1 MVASVLLIHFF
12 KGVFVKLF
20 NIVCLSL
27 SVATFSFGP
36 LALQAQAGVGTC
48 AEDINGDGDVN
59 GLDLAMLIAKWGS
72 CDTGGGPGGT
82 EFSMIW
88 SIDSNASAS
97 PSSGSS
103 IQNSTGTSAK
113 IYDKNGNAG
122 LWSNSFRAE
131 NLYLLKGPSATTDKL
146 RITMTL
152 DFSKIQGKDY
162 GINANCYLNGFSNG
176 TDTPVLINTSY
187 MHWYYGDSNYVANGI
202 CAGSNQ
208 TIPELDLF
216 ETGSSST
223 IAGGLPTVIQITT
236 HAGTNGGSATG
247 AFVGIGGSN
256 YSLASQ
262 NISSPEDSYVAYPS
276 NNTYLGMNIALPFT
290 LTYVI
295 SSTQIQMTATQSSV
309 TSVLTYTPSGGVKDW
324 TKFKYFSAVLGVNN
338 GYIAGTS
345 NGMSVSTTYASTYQ
359 PFVAS
364 NMLFELSTDSG
375 STYANCIPLTTYTA
389 GYFNTTSECAIEAK
403 PLPTG
408 TP

>member
-1 MVASVLLIHFF
+1 
-12 KGVFVKLF
+12 
-20 NIVCLSL
+20 
-27 SVATFSFGP
+27 
-36 LALQAQAGVGTC
+36 
-48 AEDINGDGDVN
+48 
-59 GLDLAMLIAKWGS
+59 
-72 CDTGGGPGGT
+72 
-82 EFSMIW
+82 MIW
-88 SIDSNASAS
+88 SIDSNASAT
-97 PSSGSS
+97 PSQGSS
-103 IQNSTGTSAK
+103 IQNSSGTSVK
-113 IYDKNGNAG
+113 IYDKNNAPG
-122 LWSNSFRAE
+122 YWPNSFRAE

-187 MHWYYGDSNYVANGI
+187 MHWYYGDSNGGP
-202 CAGSNQ
+202 GSLCTTNQ

-216 ETGSSST
+216 ETGSSSA

-236 HAGTNGGSATG
+236 HAGSNDGGAAG

-256 YSLASQ
+256 YAIASQ
-262 NISSPEDSYVAYPS
+262 NITSSQTSAVSYPS
-276 NNTYLGMNIALPFT
+276 GNTYLGMNIALPFT

-295 SSTQIQMTATQSSV
+295 SSTQIQMTATQGSV

-324 TKFKYFSAVLGVNN
+324 TKYKYFSAVLGVNN

-345 NGMSVSTTYASTYQ
+345 NGMSVSATYASTYQ
-359 PFVAS
+359 AFVAS
-364 NMLFELSTDSG
+364 NILFELSTDSG

-389 GYFNTTSECAIEAK
+389 GYFNTASECAIEAM

>member
-1 MVASVLLIHFF
+1 M
-12 KGVFVKLF
+12 KLF
-20 NIVCLSL
+20 NIVCMSL

-36 LALQAQAGVGTC
+36 LALQAQAGSGTC

-72 CDTGGGPGGT
+72 CDTGGGSGGT
-82 EFSMIW
+82 AFSMIW
-88 SIDSNASAS
+88 SIDSNASAT

-113 IYDKNGNAG
+113 IYDKNGNSG
-122 LWSNSFRAE
+122 SWPNSFRAE

-152 DFSKIQGKDY
+152 DFSKMQGKD
-162 GINANCYLNGFSNG
+162 GPVNANCYLNGFSNG
-176 TDTPVLINTSY
+176 TATPVLINTSY
-187 MHWYYGDSNYVANGI
+187 MHWYYGDSNYVPNGI

-236 HAGTNGGSATG
+236 HAGSNGGSAAG

-256 YSLASQ
+256 YAIASQ
-262 NISSPEDSYVAYPS
+262 NITSSQTSSVSYPS
-276 NNTYLGMNIALPFT
+276 GHTYLGMNIALPFT
-290 LTYVI
+290 LKYVI
-295 SSTQIQMTATQSSV
+295 SSTQIQMTATQGSI

-324 TKFKYFSAVLGVNN
+324 TKYKYFSAVLGVNN
-338 GYIAGTS
+338 SYWAGKS
-345 NGMSVSTTYASTYQ
+345 NGINVSTTHASTYQ

-364 NMLFELSTDSG
+364 NILFELSTDSG

>member
-1 MVASVLLIHFF
+1 M
-12 KGVFVKLF
+12 KLF
-20 NIVCLSL
+20 NIVCVSL

-72 CDTGGGPGGT
+72 CSSPPGGT
-82 EFSMIW
+82 AFSMIW
-88 SIDSNASAS
+88 SIDSRSDAT
-97 PSSGSS
+97 PSQGSS
-103 IQNSTGTSAK
+103 IQNSNGTSAK
-113 IYDKNGNAG
+113 IYDKNGNVNV
-122 LWSNSFRAE
+122 WNDFRAE
-131 NLYLLKGPSATTDKL
+131 NLYLLKGPSATADKL

-152 DFSKIQGKDY
+152 DFSKIQGKD
-162 GINANCYLNGFSNG
+162 GPVNANCYLNGYGNG

-187 MHWYYGDSNYVANGI
+187 MHWYYGDSNYVGNGT
-202 CAGSNQ
+202 CAGTDQ

-236 HAGTNGGSATG
+236 HAGSGDGQAAG
-247 AFVGIGGSN
+247 AFVGIGGST
-256 YSLASQ
+256 YAIASQ
-262 NISSPEDSYVAYPS
+262 NITSSQTSSVSYPS
-276 NNTYLGMNIALPFT
+276 DNTYLGMNIALPFT

-295 SSTQIQMTATQSSV
+295 SSTQIQMTATQGSV

-324 TKFKYFSAVLGVNN
+324 TKYKYFSAILGVNS
-338 GYIAGTS
+338 GYIAGQS
-345 NGMSVSTTYASTYQ
+345 NGMSRSTTYASTYQ

-364 NMLFELSTDSG
+364 NMLFELSTNG
-375 STYANCIPLTTYTA
+375 SPYANCIPLTTYTA
-389 GYFNTTSECAIEAK
+389 GYFNTASECAIEAM

>member
-1 MVASVLLIHFF
+1 
-12 KGVFVKLF
+12 
-20 NIVCLSL
+20 
-27 SVATFSFGP
+27 VATFSFGP
-36 LALQAQAGVGTC
+36 LALQAQAGTVGC
-48 AEDINGDGDVN
+48 PEDINGDNEVD

-82 EFSMIW
+82 AFSMIW
-88 SIDSNASAS
+88 SVDSNASAT
-97 PSSGSS
+97 PSQGSS

-113 IYDKNGNAG
+113 IYDKNGNSS
-122 LWSNSFRAE
+122 LWNNSFRAE
-131 NLYLLKGPSATTDKL
+131 NLYLLKGPSATSHKL

-162 GINANCYLNGFSNG
+162 GINANCYLNGFGND
-176 TDTPVLINTSY
+176 TDTPVLINSSY

-202 CAGSNQ
+202 CADTLTNL

-236 HAGTNGGSATG
+236 HAGSGDGKAAG

-256 YSLASQ
+256 YAIASQ
-262 NISSPEDSYVAYPS
+262 NITSSQTSAVSYPS
-276 NNTYLGMNIALPFT
+276 GNTYLGMNIALPFT

-295 SSTQIQMTATQSSV
+295 SSTQIQMTATQGSV

-324 TKFKYFSAVLGVNN
+324 TKYKYFSAVLGVNN

-364 NMLFELSTDSG
+364 NMLFELSTDG

-389 GYFNTTSECAIEAK
+389 GYYFTTSECGIEAK

>member
-1 MVASVLLIHFF
+1 M
-12 KGVFVKLF
+12 KLF
-20 NIVCLSL
+20 NIVCMSL
-27 SVATFSFGP
+27 SVATCSFGP
-36 LALQAQAGVGTC
+36 LALQAQAGTIGC
-48 AEDINGDGDVN
+48 PEDINGDGDVN
-59 GLDLAMLIAKWGS
+59 GLDLSMLIAKWGS
-72 CDTGGGPGGT
+72 FSSPPGGT
-82 EFSMIW
+82 AFSMIW
-88 SIDSNASAS
+88 SIDSNASAT
-97 PSSGSS
+97 PSQGSS
-103 IQNSTGTSAK
+103 IQNSSGTSAK
-113 IYDKNGNAG
+113 IYDKNNAPG
-122 LWSNSFRAE
+122 YWPNSFRAE

-187 MHWYYGDSNYVANGI
+187 MHWYYGDSNGGP
-202 CAGSNQ
+202 GSLCTTNQ

-216 ETGSSST
+216 ETGSSSA

-236 HAGTNGGSATG
+236 HAGSNDGGAAG

-256 YSLASQ
+256 YAIASQ
-262 NISSPEDSYVAYPS
+262 GISSNQTSAVSYPS
-276 NNTYLGMNIALPFT
+276 GNTYLGMNIALPFT

-295 SSTQIQMTATQSSV
+295 SSTQIQMTATQGSV

-324 TKFKYFSAVLGVNN
+324 TKYKYFSAVLGVNN

-345 NGMSVSTTYASTYQ
+345 NGMIVSTTYASTYQ
-359 PFVAS
+359 AFIAS
-364 NMLFELSTDSG
+364 NILFELSTDSG

-389 GYFNTTSECAIEAK
+389 GYFNTASECAIEAM

>member
-1 MVASVLLIHFF
+1 MDKRFLSTTPFLGAI
-12 KGVFVKLF
+12 VKLF
-20 NIVCLSL
+20 NLVCLSM
-27 SVATFSFGP
+27 SAAAFSFGP
-36 LALQAQAGVGTC
+36 LTLQADAGTGTC
-48 AEDINGDGDVN
+48 PEDINGDGDVN

-72 CDTGGGPGGT
+72 CDTGGGSGGT
-82 EFSMIW
+82 DFSMIW
-88 SIDSNASAS
+88 SIDSNASAT
-97 PSSGSS
+97 PSQGSS
-103 IQNSTGTSAK
+103 IQNSLGTSAK

-176 TDTPVLINTSY
+176 TDTPVLVNTSY
-187 MHWYYGDSNYVANGI
+187 MHWYYGDSNYVPNGM
-202 CAGSNQ
+202 CVGVNQ

-216 ETGSSST
+216 ETGSSAA

-236 HAGTNGGSATG
+236 HAGSNGGSAAG
-247 AFVGIGGSN
+247 AFVGIGSSN
-256 YSLASQ
+256 YSLANQ
-262 NISSPEDSYVAYPS
+262 NITSTETPYVVYPS
-276 NNTYLGMNIALPFT
+276 GNTYLGMNIASPFT

-295 SSTQIQMTATQSSV
+295 SSTQIQLTATQGSV
-309 TSVLTYTPSGGVKDW
+309 TSALTYSPSGGVKDW

-338 GYIAGTS
+338 GYIAGMA
-345 NGMSVSTTYASTYQ
+345 NGMTMSTTFASTYQ

-364 NMLFELSTDSG
+364 NILMQLSTDGG
-375 STYANCIPLTTYTA
+375 STYANCVPLTTYTA

-403 PLPTG
+403 PLPIG

>member
-1 MVASVLLIHFF
+1 M
-12 KGVFVKLF
+12 KLF
-20 NIVCLSL
+20 NIVCMSL

-36 LALQAQAGVGTC
+36 LALQAQAGSGTC

-59 GLDLAMLIAKWGS
+59 GLDLVMLIAKWGS

-82 EFSMIW
+82 AFSMIW
-88 SIDSNASAS
+88 SIDSNPYAT
-97 PSSGSS
+97 PSQGSS

-113 IYDKNGNAG
+113 IYDKNNAPG
-122 LWSNSFRAE
+122 YWPDSFRSE

-187 MHWYYGDSNYVANGI
+187 MHWYYGDSNGGP
-202 CAGSNQ
+202 GSLCTTNQ

-236 HAGTNGGSATG
+236 HAGSNDGSAAG

-256 YSLASQ
+256 YAIASQ
-262 NISSPEDSYVAYPS
+262 GISSTQTSAVSYPS

-345 NGMSVSTTYASTYQ
+345 NGMNVSTTYASTYQ

>member
-1 MVASVLLIHFF
+1 M
-12 KGVFVKLF
+12 
-20 NIVCLSL
+20 SL

-36 LALQAQAGVGTC
+36 LALQAQAGSGTC

-72 CDTGGGPGGT
+72 CSSPPGGT

-88 SIDSNASAS
+88 SIDSRSDAT
-97 PSSGSS
+97 PSQGSS

-113 IYDKNGNAG
+113 IYDKNGNSTY
-122 LWSNSFRAE
+122 WNNFRAE

-152 DFSKIQGKDY
+152 DFSKIQGKD
-162 GINANCYLNGFSNG
+162 GPVNANCYLNGYGNG

-187 MHWYYGDSNYVANGI
+187 MHWYYSDSNSGP
-202 CAGSNQ
+202 GSYCTTNQ

-236 HAGTNGGSATG
+236 HAGSNDGGATG

-256 YSLASQ
+256 YAIASQ
-262 NISSPEDSYVAYPS
+262 GISSDQTSAVSYPS
-276 NNTYLGMNIALPFT
+276 GNTYLGMNIALPFT
-290 LTYVI
+290 LKYVI
-295 SSTQIQMTATQSSV
+295 SSTQIQMTATQGSV

-324 TKFKYFSAVLGVNN
+324 TKYKYFSAVLGVNN
-338 GYIAGTS
+338 SYIAGAKS
-345 NGMSVSTTYASTYQ
+345 GMNKSTTYASTYQ

-364 NMLFELSTDSG
+364 NILFELSTDSG

-389 GYFNTTSECAIEAK
+389 GYYFDADECAIEAK

>member
-1 MVASVLLIHFF
+1 M
-12 KGVFVKLF
+12 KLF

-27 SVATFSFGP
+27 SVATCSFGP
-36 LALQAQAGVGTC
+36 LALQAQAGTIGC
-48 AEDINGDGDVN
+48 PEDINGDGDVN
-59 GLDLAMLIAKWGS
+59 GLDLSMLIAKWGS
-72 CDTGGGPGGT
+72 CSSPPGGT
-82 EFSMIW
+82 AFSMIW
-88 SIDSNASAS
+88 SIDSNASAT
-97 PSSGSS
+97 PSQGSS
-103 IQNSTGTSAK
+103 IQNSSGTSVK
-113 IYDKNGNAG
+113 IYDKNNAPG
-122 LWSNSFRAE
+122 YWPNSFRAE

-187 MHWYYGDSNYVANGI
+187 MHWYYGDSNGGP
-202 CAGSNQ
+202 GSLCTTNQ

-216 ETGSSST
+216 ETGSSSA

-236 HAGTNGGSATG
+236 HAGSNDGGAAG

-256 YSLASQ
+256 YAIASQ
-262 NISSPEDSYVAYPS
+262 NITSSQTSAVSYPS
-276 NNTYLGMNIALPFT
+276 GNTYLGMNIALPFT

-295 SSTQIQMTATQSSV
+295 SSTQIQMTATQGSV

-324 TKFKYFSAVLGVNN
+324 TKYKYFSAVLGVNN

>member
-1 MVASVLLIHFF
+1 MNKMNFSISVVALLC
-12 KGVFVKLF
+12 G
-20 NIVCLSL
+20 LSG
-27 SVATFSFGP
+27 S
-36 LALQAQAGVGTC
+36 QAYAGSGTC

-59 GLDLAMLIAKWGS
+59 GIDLAMLIAKWGS

-82 EFSMIW
+82 AFSMIW
-88 SIDSNASAS
+88 SIDSNASVT
-97 PSSGSS
+97 PSQGSS
-103 IQNSTGTSAK
+103 IQSSTGTSAK
-113 IYDKNGNAG
+113 IYDKNGNSGA
-122 LWSNSFRAE
+122 WSNFRAE

-152 DFSKIQGKDY
+152 DLSKIQGKDY
-162 GINANCYLNGFSNG
+162 GINANCYLNGFGNG

-187 MHWYYGDSNYVANGI
+187 MHWYYGDSNYVANGL
-202 CAGSNQ
+202 CAGTNQ

-236 HAGTNGGSATG
+236 HAGSNDGSAAG

-262 NISSPEDSYVAYPS
+262 NITSSQTSSVSYPS
-276 NNTYLGMNIALPFT
+276 GNTYLGMNIALPFT
-290 LTYVI
+290 LKYVI
-295 SSTQIQMTATQSSV
+295 SSTQIQMTATQGSV

-324 TKFKYFSAVLGVNN
+324 TKYKYFSAVLGVNN

-364 NMLFELSTDSG
+364 NILFELSTDSG

>member
-1 MVASVLLIHFF
+1 M
-12 KGVFVKLF
+12 KLF
-20 NIVCLSL
+20 NVVCMSL

-36 LALQAQAGVGTC
+36 LALHAQAGTVGC
-48 AEDINGDGDVN
+48 PEDINGDNEVD

-72 CDTGGGPGGT
+72 CSSPPGGT
-82 EFSMIW
+82 AFSMIW
-88 SIDSNASAS
+88 SIDSRSDAT
-97 PSSGSS
+97 PSQGSS
-103 IQNSTGTSAK
+103 IQNSNGTSAK
-113 IYDKNGNAG
+113 IYDKNGNVNV
-122 LWSNSFRAE
+122 WNDFRAE
-131 NLYLLKGPSATTDKL
+131 NLYLLKGPSATADKL

-152 DFSKIQGKDY
+152 DFSKIQGKD
-162 GINANCYLNGFSNG
+162 GPVNANCYLNGYGNG

-187 MHWYYGDSNYVANGI
+187 MHWYYGDSNYVGNGT
-202 CAGSNQ
+202 CAGTDQ

-236 HAGTNGGSATG
+236 HAGSGDGQAAG
-247 AFVGIGGSN
+247 AFVGIGGST
-256 YSLASQ
+256 YAIASQ
-262 NISSPEDSYVAYPS
+262 NITSSQTSSVSYPS
-276 NNTYLGMNIALPFT
+276 DNTYLGMNIALPFT

-295 SSTQIQMTATQSSV
+295 SSTQIQMTATQGSV

-324 TKFKYFSAVLGVNN
+324 TKYKYFSAILGVNS
-338 GYIAGTS
+338 GYIAGQS
-345 NGMSVSTTYASTYQ
+345 NGMSRSTTYASTYQ

-364 NMLFELSTDSG
+364 NILFELSTDG

-389 GYFNTTSECAIEAK
+389 GYYFTTSECGIEAK